1 MNRRNVLIGLGTA
14 AAGAGIVFGSGA
26 FTQASAERD
35 VTIRVDEDSEALLAL
50 IANDDLESVRQEDG
64 KLEIDSDLLG
74 GGDGFNRDAEVEI
87 GSTDD
92 DEFGVGDVEDGG
104 EAFKVGNNFDQEIEV
119 TVDVE
124 DVQPDDDG
132 ELTLV
137 LTGPGEDVT
146 DRSTA
151 EIVKTLDAG
160 EELLAALEFDT
171 DEGGAE
177 GEITFTA
184 EPT

>member
-26 FTQASAERD
+26 FTQASAQRD
-35 VTIRVDEDSEALLAL
+35 VTIRVDEDSEALLGL
-50 IANDDLESVRQEDG
+50 VPGDLESVRQEDG
-64 KLEIDSDLLG
+64 ELEIDSDLLG
-74 GGDGFNRDAEVEI
+74 GGDGFNNDAEVEI

-137 LTGPGEDVT
+137 LTGPEDDT
-146 DRSTA
+146 DRSTE
-151 EIVKTLDAG
+151 EIVQTLDAG

-171 DEGGAE
+171 DEEGAE